1 MMEND
6 FSRACSKHIKCELRV
21 DGATFP
27 KAVHWTNAQ
36 VERQASEVGT
46 LKTAFTNCFKMTHN
60 SSKKRSDII
69 LSTEST
75 R

>member
-1 MMEND
+1 MMEKD
-6 FSRACSKHIKCELRV
+6 FSRACIKHIKYESRV
-21 DGATFP
+21 NGPRFLKT
-27 KAVHWTNAQ
+27 VHWNNAQ

-46 LKTAFTNCFKMTHN
+46 LKTTFTNCFKMTHN
-60 SSKKRSDII
+60 PSKKRSDII